1 MGLLKSVGAY
11 GTYRHR
17 YHAATD
23 FSSALELL
31 LREPTFPRSLAH
43 GLQEI
48 GRELGGLPQHG
59 EVQAALEACRPAQ
72 VVETRAALAT
82 FADDALAHLAHLSST
97 LESIYFS
104 MALPAPQRAASAT

>member
-31 LREPTFPRSLAH
+31 LRESTFPRSLAH

-48 GRELGGLPQHG
+48 GCELGGLSPG
-59 EVQAALEACRPAQ
+59 TPRYKPLSRRAGRRRWSRRGPRSRPSPT
-72 VVETRAALAT
+72 TRSRT
-82 FADDALAHLAHLSST
+82 SPT
-97 LESIYFS
+97 
-104 MALPAPQRAASAT
+104 